1 MTSLYI
7 YSAGSSPAWGMCI
20 TAHLIFFFFPGLDT
34 VTSSVPYIFVLDFR
48 FFKIEINYI
57 SIFWSHVI
65 IDFQPP
71 LSTVII
77 WTPNELCLLAKL
89 VNFHMLN
96 TNELFLFAKF
106 GEFSPCQ
113 VALYIELFYIVSTQ
127 QLLRLILT
135 LLWNCYL
142 LI

>member
-1 MTSLYI
+1 MPKTKTIPKEKNINKWHHCYI

-77 WTPNELCLLAKL
+77 WTPNELFLFVKL
-89 VNFHMLN
+89 VNFHILN
-96 TNELFLFAKF
+96 TNELFLFAKLVNF
-106 GEFSPCQ
+106 HYFHLARLP
-113 VALYIELFYIVSTQ
+113 ST
-127 QLLRLILT
+127 LSYFI
-135 LLWNCYL
+135 
-142 LI
+142 